1 MLHTVVIDLLY
12 AAGLVRG
19 VGGFLSRW
27 LDSLSVYH
35 ALPHRSVYHSPTPAV
50 EFFLPANSRFI
61 RSVRSHQKA
70 AAFCSNHVG
79 QSEVFCGQFCSVVRR
94 NTGLPNRFTLFMA
107 KKNTSMTSVIHT
119 EWSWRCFSMIHTT
132 QGQSRGIP
140 TDTSA
145 KQKYRPIGSPFVV
158 LTGKTA
164 PLTRDG
170 CERLHPHRG

>member
-61 RSVRSHQKA
+61 RSVRSHQKT

-79 QSEVFCGQFCSVVRR
+79 QSEVFCGQFCSAVRR

-107 KKNTSMTSVIHT
+107 IKKHLDDFRHT
-119 EWSWRCFSMIHTT
+119 HGMVMEVFFYDPHNARTEP
-132 QGQSRGIP
+132 RGSNGHLCKAEVP
-140 TDTSA
+140 TDRKSLCGTDR
-145 KQKYRPIGSPFVV
+145 QDRPSY
-158 LTGKTA
+158 TGWM
-164 PLTRDG
+164 
-170 CERLHPHRG
+170 